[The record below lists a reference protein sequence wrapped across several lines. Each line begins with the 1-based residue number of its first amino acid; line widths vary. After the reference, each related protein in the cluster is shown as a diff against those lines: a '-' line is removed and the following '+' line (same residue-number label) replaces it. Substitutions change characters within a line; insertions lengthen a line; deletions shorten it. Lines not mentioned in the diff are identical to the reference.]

1 MPTTSTDPRAAAAA
15 LLVPGTTCHG
25 FAVERCE
32 TVPEL
37 DSDAYV
43 LRHTTSG
50 ARLLYLACNDENK
63 AFAIG
68 FKTPPADSTGV
79 FHILEHSVLC
89 GSAKFPVKEPFV
101 DLIKSSMQTFLN
113 AKSGVHPDVVRI
125 LADFLNNE
133 IYPLVP
139 RHGSVGASG
148 DLVQLAHIALA
159 LIGEAEVSFRG
170 ETVPA
175 AEAMAACGITPLRL
189 RIRDGLALTNG
200 TAVMTGIGLVNL
212 AQARRLLG
220 WAVKASVMLNEI
232 VESYDDF
239 MAGALNEYKLHAGQ
253 IEIARQMRAICA
265 TSRRLRK
272 REAELY
278 SGDTGAA
285 PTFRHKVQPYYSLRC
300 IPQILGPVLETI
312 SQAEKILVE
321 EFNAV
326 DDNPVVDPAAGTIY
340 HGGNFHGDYVSLEM
354 DKLKIAVTK
363 MTMLAE
369 RQLNYLFHDR
379 INETLPPFVN
389 LGKLGLNYGLQA
401 AQFTATS
408 TTAESQTLSNPMY
421 VHSIPNNNDN
431 QDIVSMGT
439 NAAMLTRQ
447 VVENGYQVAAIEMLA
462 LVQAADYLQC
472 AGELS
477 DATRQLYADIRGIV
491 PRFADDTPKHRE
503 IAAIEN
509 FLKNN
514 SASL

>member
-1 MPTTSTDPRAAAAA
+1 MQYSDIQTINNRIFKKTEISIDRATFAEVEACYRFLEEFEQGKVIYGINTGFGPMAQYRIGDADLNSLQYNIIRSHSCGAGETLPDICVRAAM
-15 LLVPGTTCHG
+15 L
-25 FAVERCE
+25 
-32 TVPEL
+32 
-37 DSDAYV
+37 
-43 LRHTTSG
+43 
-50 ARLLYLACNDENK
+50 ARL
-63 AFAIG
+63 
-68 FKTPPADSTGV
+68 
-79 FHILEHSVLC
+79 
-89 GSAKFPVKEPFV
+89 
-101 DLIKSSMQTFLN
+101 QTFLR

-125 LADFLNNE
+125 LADFLNHE

-159 LIGEAEVSFRG
+159 LIGESEVSFRG
-170 ETVPA
+170 ATVPA

-212 AQARRLLG
+212 AEARRLLE
-220 WAVKASVMLNEI
+220 WSVKASVMLNEI

-239 MAGALNEYKLHAGQ
+239 MAEPLNEYKLHAGQ
-253 IEIARQMRAICA
+253 IEIARQMRAFCA
-265 TSRRLRK
+265 SSRRLRK
-272 REAELY
+272 REVELY
-278 SGDTGAA
+278 TPGTEQTA
-285 PTFRHKVQPYYSLRC
+285 TFKHKVQPYYSLRC

-312 SQAEKILVE
+312 AQAEKILVE

-326 DDNPVVDPAAGTIY
+326 DDNPVVDPATGTIY

-363 MTMLAE
+363 LTMLAE

-447 VVENGYQVAAIEMLA
+447 VVENGYQVLSIEMLA
-462 LVQAADYLQC
+462 LAQAADCLEC

-477 DATRQLYADIRGIV
+477 DTSRQLYDDIRRLV
-491 PRFADDTPKHRE
+491 PRFADDRPKYKE
-503 IAAIEN
+503 LAAIGD
-509 FLKNN
+509 FLKKQ
-514 SASL
+514 

>member
-1 MPTTSTDPRAAAAA
+1 MAQYRIGDADLNSLQYNIIRSHSCGAGEALPDICVRAAM
-15 LLVPGTTCHG
+15 L
-25 FAVERCE
+25 
-32 TVPEL
+32 
-37 DSDAYV
+37 
-43 LRHTTSG
+43 
-50 ARLLYLACNDENK
+50 ARL
-63 AFAIG
+63 
-68 FKTPPADSTGV
+68 
-79 FHILEHSVLC
+79 
-89 GSAKFPVKEPFV
+89 
-101 DLIKSSMQTFLN
+101 QTFLN

-265 TSRRLRK
+265 TRPPAAQARSGTLQRRHGRGTHLQ
-272 REAELY
+272 AQ
-278 SGDTGAA
+278 GAA
-285 PTFRHKVQPYYSLRC
+285 LLLAAVH
-300 IPQILGPVLETI
+300 PQILGPVLETI

>member
-1 MPTTSTDPRAAAAA
+1 MAQYRIGDADLNSLQYNIIRSHSCGAGEALPDICVRAAM
-15 LLVPGTTCHG
+15 L
-25 FAVERCE
+25 
-32 TVPEL
+32 
-37 DSDAYV
+37 
-43 LRHTTSG
+43 
-50 ARLLYLACNDENK
+50 ARL
-63 AFAIG
+63 
-68 FKTPPADSTGV
+68 
-79 FHILEHSVLC
+79 
-89 GSAKFPVKEPFV
+89 
-101 DLIKSSMQTFLN
+101 QTFLN

-159 LIGEAEVSFRG
+159 LIGESEVSFRG
-170 ETVPA
+170 ETVSA

-200 TAVMTGIGLVNL
+200 TAVMTGIGMVNL

-220 WAVKASVMLNEI
+220 WAVKASVMLNEV

-239 MAGALNEYKLHAGQ
+239 MAEALNACKLHAGQ
-253 IEIARQMRAICA
+253 IEIARRMRAICA
-265 TSRRLRK
+265 SSRRLRK

-285 PTFRHKVQPYYSLRC
+285 PTFKHKVQPYYSLRC

-312 SQAEKILVE
+312 STGREDTRRGVQRGGRQSGGG
-321 EFNAV
+321 
-326 DDNPVVDPAAGTIY
+326 PRAGTIY

-514 SASL
+514 SLL